1 MTMDTTALR
10 THITSLAQT
19 ACLAHGISLWGIEF
33 GGGSRRLVV
42 RVYVDAPGGVTI
54 EHCEA
59 VSKHLSLALDVEDP
73 IPGAY
78 TLEVSSPGLD
88 RLFFH
93 PEQLASS
100 VGATIRV
107 RLRAAMD
114 GRKNFQGVLQA
125 LEDDT
130 LVLAENDRIFRLPWP
145 ACAKVQLVYDL
156 SPAFSTE
163 TTA

>member
-10 THITSLAQT
+10 THITALAQT
-19 ACLAHGISLWGIEF
+19 ACLAHGVFLWGVAF
-33 GGGSRRLVV
+33 SGSSRRLVV
-42 RVYVDAPGGVTI
+42 RVYIDAPHGVRI

-88 RLFFH
+88 RSFFH
-93 PEQLASS
+93 PEQLTAYL
-100 VGATIRV
+100 GATVRV
-107 RLRAAMD
+107 RLRDAMD
-114 GRKNFQGVLQA
+114 GRKNFQGILQA
-125 LEDDT
+125 LEGDT
-130 LVLAENDRIFRLPWP
+130 LILAENGHVFRLPWP

-156 SPAFSTE
+156 SPSFSTE
-163 TTA
+163 RNP